1 MTKTMPQT
9 KIVKLLSAAVL
20 ALLAGP
26 GCSPQ
31 KARVAFASP
40 MGVSGSPIVTVSV
53 MFDREIVSDLDVGE
67 EIARGPF
74 TITPAVSGTFRWDHQ
89 DEVVFTSTEALPDG
103 QTYKVQID
111 STQRALDGSKLDSYD
126 WTFKF
131 DRAMGEIEQADLA
144 PPADATIPMDLDADD
159 LHDDLEYDADV
170 GEECGC

>member
-1 MTKTMPQT
+1 MTKTTSKT
-9 KIVKLLSAAVL
+9 KLVKLFSAAVL

-26 GCSPQ
+26 GCSAQ

-53 MFDREIVSDLDVGE
+53 MFDREIVSDLEVGE
-67 EIARGPF
+67 ELARGPF

-89 DEVVFTSTEALPDG
+89 DEVVFTTSEALPDG
-103 QTYKVQID
+103 QTYQVKID

-131 DRAMGEIEQADLA
+131 DRAMGEIQQADLA
-144 PPADATIPMDLDADD
+144 PPADAAIPVDLEGGD
-159 LHDDLEYDADV
+159 LHDDLEFDADV
-170 GEECGC
+170 NDECGC